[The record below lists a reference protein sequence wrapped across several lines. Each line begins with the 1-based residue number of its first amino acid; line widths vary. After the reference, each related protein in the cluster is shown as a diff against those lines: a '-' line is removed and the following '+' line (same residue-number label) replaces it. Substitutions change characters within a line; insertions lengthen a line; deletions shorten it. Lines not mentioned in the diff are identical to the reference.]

1 MPEMPDGSVCLALGE
16 YPLNTIVAHHSTPDI
31 KWKIVSQKM
40 GDDGEVETVML
51 QRMGGQLNRSSA
63 EKLASCSDYF
73 ADPGRNLSR
82 RLSRAIQAAS
92 EKKAA
97 AESTDGPEKKATK
110 PSSKRTTKSA
120 GSDKQKPPVKRRA
133 PATTKPRSPRSKG
146 GSQVR
151 GEPTIPISEV
161 KLDPWNPFEYSGRM
175 HGYFQAF
182 LDGSGKA
189 TYGEL
194 MASCMSLAEQFGISD
209 TKEAIRRDLNNQTWN
224 WLQGK
229 WGLLVTRDDSM
240 CEKTAS
246 GNPKKEYRDRV
257 VFTCVEVRGVPWEE
271 AVGRRR
277 SG

>member
-1 MPEMPDGSVCLALGE
+1 MPDMPDGSVCLALGE
-16 YPLNTIVAHHSTPDI
+16 YPLNTIVAHHSTPNT

-40 GDDGEVETVML
+40 GDDGEVETVIL

-73 ADPGRNLSR
+73 AEPGRNLSR
-82 RLSRAIQAAS
+82 KLSRAIQAAA

-97 AESTDGPEKKATK
+97 AATGGAEKKATK
-110 PSSKRTTKSA
+110 PSSKRATKSTE
-120 GSDKQKPPVKRRA
+120 GDKPKPPAKRRA

-161 KLDPWNPFEYSGRM
+161 KLDPRNPFEYSGRM

-182 LDGSGKA
+182 LDGDGKA

-194 MASCMSLAEQFGISD
+194 MASCTSLSEQFGISD
-209 TKEAIRRDLNNQTWN
+209 RPDAIRRDLNNQTWN
-224 WLQGK
+224 WLQGR

-246 GNPKKEYRDRV
+246 GNPTKEYRDLV
-257 VFTCVEVRGVPWEE
+257 VFTCVEVQGVPWKE

-277 SG
+277 AG